1 MEVIIQAR
9 HVPGHTVAPWIF
21 RLPDATVR
29 MNLTLPKLLVLGAHR
44 VGKGRY
50 RFKVDKVVYEA
61 RVISCL
67 PKWEQV
73 FYEDVKDVEL
83 MDVLSYSCLDPIRKL
98 ERKAKDL

>member
-1 MEVIIQAR
+1 MVVNYEFLDKE
-9 HVPGHTVAPWIF
+9 PM
-21 RLPDATVR
+21 D
-29 MNLTLPKLLVLGAHR
+29 NLITCLN
-44 VGKGRY
+44 
-50 RFKVDKVVYEA
+50 FKVDKVVYEA